1 MDRKDKSKYLR
12 KELTPPEVLFWDEVR
27 DSKIGY
33 KFRRQYPI
41 DNYIL
46 DFYCYE
52 KNLNIEIDGKDHELY
67 KEDDDKRDEYM
78 KYKGIK
84 VIRYKAVD
92 IFNNLDNILMSLKEY
107 LDNL

>member
-12 KELTPPEVLFWDEVR
+12 KELTSPEVLFWDEVR

-33 KFRRQYPI
+33 KFRRQHPI

-52 KNLNIEIDGKDHELY
+52 KNLNIEIDGKDHEYY

-78 KYKGIK
+78 RYKGIK